1 MTDRLTIRD
10 AAEKALQKI
19 GRAATIPEIYAEI
32 VRSGL
37 FEFNTQN
44 PEHVLRTTIVRHTE
58 NIERGDSFKERIS
71 FSLVGDEMYAL
82 ANAGKTRASKMNS
95 TTGIKRIHRA
105 TDKEE
110 IIRLMTSDQL
120 GVFREIWRLLMF
132 AAQIGYRNARRDPL
146 KVIDSGKGI
155 DQSTFGNSPAWPGVM
170 FLISLADA
178 GAAEVLAG
186 TPESEEQRISAFQ
199 EYANGGL
206 AVLQEF
212 FSSRPADLDG
222 LLDFIDSQRVS
233 PRAPPDLELSI

>member
-1 MTDRLTIRD
+1 MMDRLTIRD
-10 AAEKALQKI
+10 AAEKALLKI

-32 VRSGL
+32 VQNGL

-44 PEHVLRTTIVRHTE
+44 PEHVLRTTIVRHTD
-58 NIERGDSFKERIS
+58 NIERADSFKERIS
-71 FSLVGDEMYAL
+71 FSMVGDEMYAL
-82 ANAGKTRASKMNS
+82 ANGGKTRASKMNS

-132 AAQIGYRNARRDPL
+132 AAQIGYQNARRDPL

-178 GAAEVLAG
+178 GAAEVLGG

-233 PRAPPDLELSI
+233 RGAPPDLELSI

>member
-1 MTDRLTIRD
+1 MMDRLTIRD
-10 AAEKALQKI
+10 AAEKALQEL
-19 GRAATIPEIYAEI
+19 GRPATISEIYAEI

-82 ANAGKTRASKMNS
+82 ANGGKTRASKMNS

-132 AAQIGYRNARRDPL
+132 AAQIGYRNARRAPL

-222 LLDFIDSQRVS
+222 LLDFIDRQRVS
-233 PRAPPDLELSI
+233 PHAPPDLELSI